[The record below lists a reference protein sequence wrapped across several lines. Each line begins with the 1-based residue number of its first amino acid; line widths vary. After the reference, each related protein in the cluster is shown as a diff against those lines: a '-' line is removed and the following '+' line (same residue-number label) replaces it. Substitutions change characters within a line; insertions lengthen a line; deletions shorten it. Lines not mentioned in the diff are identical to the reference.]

1 MDQEINRIS
10 LDLDTHL
17 HERLVSAAMLKG
29 VSLQEYCAS
38 AIKTQLNSDGFE
50 ASIPASQTKRRTVSS
65 LIEVRKRI
73 FGGIPLEGD
82 SADFIREMRD
92 DRTESI

>member
-1 MDQEINRIS
+1 MAQEINRIS
-10 LDLDTHL
+10 LDLDSHL
-17 HERLVSAAMLKG
+17 HERLVSAAMVKG

-38 AIKTQLNSDGFE
+38 AIKTQLTSDGFE
-50 ASIPASQTKRRTVSS
+50 AFIPTNQTKRLTVSS

-73 FGGIPLEGD
+73 FGGISLDGD

-92 DRTESI
+92 ERTESI